1 MQIAEMCEISI
12 VKVGAKGSMI
22 KTEYEKVIVGAIQ
35 ANPIDTTGAGDL
47 YAAGFLYGL
56 ANDLSIE
63 KCAKLGSLIG
73 GNVIEVIGP
82 KMDETQWVKIRSS
95 VSDIISE

>member
-1 MQIAEMCEISI
+1 H
-12 VKVGAKGSMI
+12 
-22 KTEYEKVIVGAIQ
+22 EKVIVKAIS
-35 ANPIDTTGAGDL
+35 ADPVDTTGAGDL

-63 KCAKLGSLIG
+63 KCAKLGSLLG

-82 KMDETQWVKIRSS
+82 KMDETRWAGIRSG